1 MRTRARLLLTF
12 LGAHLVLTLAMGAVA
27 WLWLD
32 ASMRAQ
38 AQDSARALA
47 RVISQGGFPL
57 TPEVMDK
64 MRTLTGYRFGVL
76 PARTQLRPGT
86 VQVEVEGRVV
96 EVDYLTAT
104 YLSASTAVLVGTLAV
119 TIAGTVGFGLLSL
132 WLSGQFA
139 TPLERLARAARTI
152 GSGDLEATVAVVG
165 SGEVRELA
173 LELEHMRARL
183 IDLDR
188 QHRSAERLAAIG
200 TFTATIAHEV
210 RNPLSAVRLIVQ
222 MLAMRPGPEGQDPSL
237 RLVMDE
243 LERLDLIVDELLA
256 FSKGM
261 SVQPV
266 ACDLRA
272 VAETVVRLLRRQ
284 AEHAGVELSVS
295 GQARVQADPARLR
308 QLLMNLVLNAI
319 QAQHAQGG
327 GAGGAEQRGNVRV
340 LIASDGLSVSDDG
353 PGVDPA
359 LVPQLFEPFASSRPH
374 GAGLGLHLARAIS
387 DAHGGLLSYQ
397 AQDRGACFTLSG
409 LKPAPEQPNALAGDQ
424 EPGGDQGQPRG
435 SEGRLIEQ
443 RGGRLGAGRARRRR
457 GGPGSFAV
465 RGAGRGAGGVVARL
479 SGLGL
484 GLAEELHGV
493 GDDLQAAAL
502 AALLVLPGIELE
514 AALEVAGAA
523 LGEVLPDQL
532 GGAPPGFAIDEGDLL
547 LHLAIGTFVTA
558 VDGQAEADHGA
569 VVGERAQLGIAGEV
583 SGEHHGIEVE
593 GHACSCGVVSDPTGV
608 HSAIKDHSDPSWGG
622 KRVSGR

>member
-38 AQDSARALA
+38 AQDSARSLA

-64 MRTLTGYRFGVL
+64 MRALTGYRFGVL
-76 PARTQLRPGT
+76 PARTMLRPGT

-96 EVDYLTAT
+96 EVDYLTQT
-104 YLSASTAVLVGTLAV
+104 YLGASTAVLVGTLAV
-119 TIAGTVGFGLLSL
+119 TIAGTLGFGLLSF
-132 WLSGQFA
+132 WLSAQFA

-173 LELEHMRARL
+173 VELEHMRARL

-222 MLAMRPGPEGQDPSL
+222 MLAMRTGPEGQDPSL

-256 FSKGM
+256 YSKGM

-266 ACDLRA
+266 ACDLDA

-284 AEHAGVELSVS
+284 AEHAGVELSIS
-295 GQARVQADPARLR
+295 GKARVQADPARLR

-319 QAQHAQGG
+319 QAQHAQGDQI
-327 GAGGAEQRGNVRV
+327 GAAAGAQRPGAVRV
-340 LIASDGLSVSDDG
+340 VIASDGFSVSDDG

-359 LVPQLFEPFASSRPH
+359 LVPQLFEPFSSNRPR

-387 DAHGGLLSYQ
+387 DAHGGRLTYQ
-397 AQDRGACFTLSG
+397 TQARGACFTLSG
-409 LKPAPEQPNALAGDQ
+409 LNPASDPPTATAGDQ
-424 EPGGDQGQPRG
+424 KGG
-435 SEGRLIEQ
+435 
-443 RGGRLGAGRARRRR
+443 
-457 GGPGSFAV
+457 
-465 RGAGRGAGGVVARL
+465 
-479 SGLGL
+479 
-484 GLAEELHGV
+484 
-493 GDDLQAAAL
+493 
-502 AALLVLPGIELE
+502 
-514 AALEVAGAA
+514 
-523 LGEVLPDQL
+523 
-532 GGAPPGFAIDEGDLL
+532 
-547 LHLAIGTFVTA
+547 
-558 VDGQAEADHGA
+558 
-569 VVGERAQLGIAGEV
+569 
-583 SGEHHGIEVE
+583 
-593 GHACSCGVVSDPTGV
+593 
-608 HSAIKDHSDPSWGG
+608 
-622 KRVSGR
+622 